1 MWVGWLRYVKNEDG
15 ATTCMVIIYRIFKS
29 VKHNNA
35 GEIIQIQL
43 TMFYGHSI
51 WLSTGYNK
59 V

>member
-29 VKHNNA
+29 VKHNHA

-51 WLSTGYNK
+51 WL
-59 V
+59 